1 MLSKLEVYATIPAS
15 DLNRAKEFYSQ
26 VLGFKPESE
35 SPGGIIFRCKTS
47 RFFLYPTQ
55 FAGTAKNTLAAW
67 ETGNIEKEVAELRSR
82 GVKFEDYDYPELK
95 TVHGIATMGAT
106 KAAWFKDSEG
116 NILGI
121 TQPG

>member
-1 MLSKLEVYATIPAS
+1 MLSKLEVCATIPAS
-15 DLNRAKEFYSQ
+15 DLKRAKEFYIK
-26 VLGFKPESE
+26 VLEFKPDSE
-35 SPGGIIFRCKTS
+35 LPGGIVFKCRNS

-55 FAGTAKNTLAAW
+55 FAGTAKNTLASW
-67 ETGNIEKEVAELRSR
+67 ETGNLEKEVAELKSR
-82 GVKFEDYDYPELK
+82 GVKFEEYDYPELK
-95 TVHGIATMGAT
+95 TVNSIATSGSL